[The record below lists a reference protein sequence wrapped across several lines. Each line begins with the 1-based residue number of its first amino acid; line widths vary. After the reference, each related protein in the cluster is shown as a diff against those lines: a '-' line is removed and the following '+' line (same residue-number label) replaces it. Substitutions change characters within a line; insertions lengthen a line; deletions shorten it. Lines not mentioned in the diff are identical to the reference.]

1 MENNFSHII
10 IKWYQQNKRDLPW
23 RNISDPYI
31 IWLSEII
38 LQQTRVVQG
47 LPYFEKFVEHYPTI
61 FDLAR
66 ADEQEVLKLW
76 QGLGYYSRASNLHFT
91 AKFVCDVLNG
101 QFPTSY
107 KKLLK
112 LKGVGDYTA
121 AAIASFAFNE
131 SVPTVDGNVFRVLS
145 RYFGVEIPIDTLL
158 AKVEFKKLANKLID
172 KKQPGIFNQA
182 IMEFGAL
189 QCIPSV
195 PNCEKCPLMGS
206 CYAHKHKKINLLPL
220 KSKKIVVSN
229 RIFHYLLM
237 VDAQNEIIL
246 QKRENN
252 DIWKHLYEFP
262 LMECETEPEL
272 EQITNFTS
280 LYSDNVLNINILNN
294 TPIKHKL
301 THQEILITFWRIE
314 VKNFKVNSVPIINLQ
329 QYPLPIIIHKFLD
342 KFIKDL

>member
-76 QGLGYYSRASNLHFT
+76 QGLGYYSRARNLHFT